1 MRYPTCFLPVIA
13 ALLLGC
19 GSAPPPPD
27 GVSPAGG
34 SSVGGA
40 APPALSARDEAS
52 LEEAAELAR
61 AIATGGVPSPTPEL
75 DALAVMVAQ
84 TTPELGLQEI
94 LSDAH
99 AAPPP
104 VRLRAGDLV
113 ELIVFGRDEF
123 SREAVRVL
131 RDGRLPVFLIGG
143 VPVEDLTTDEAAEAI
158 TQALEASYLKTADVS
173 VILLER
179 SQASVKVIGQVRT
192 PGAIDLPADKQLSMH
207 SVLSLAGGLE
217 ADADGGRLTLVR
229 ETRGEGRRCFHF
241 RFESLLDAHLRGR
254 EVWIEPDDQLVVP
267 RLGDVYVYGEV
278 ESPGTYPLRKGSTI
292 ASLLFQAGGLTD
304 DADGKA
310 VRVLAG
316 TGSKQ
321 VTLSTRVAAD
331 EVVFVPKRL
340 RVYVVGGGVVEQG
353 PVDVPRTGLT
363 VIQAIAEAGWLSKH
377 PATGSIEIL
386 RYRNGQTQR
395 IEVPFDE
402 ILEGEVSENDYRLQP
417 GDLVRVPERIW

>member
-1 MRYPTCFLPVIA
+1 M
-13 ALLLGC
+13 
-19 GSAPPPPD
+19 
-27 GVSPAGG
+27 
-34 SSVGGA
+34 SV
-40 APPALSARDEAS
+40 
-52 LEEAAELAR
+52 
-61 AIATGGVPSPTPEL
+61 V
-75 DALAVMVAQ
+75 
-84 TTPELGLQEI
+84 
-94 LSDAH
+94 
-99 AAPPP
+99 
-104 VRLRAGDLV
+104 
-113 ELIVFGRDEF
+113 
-123 SREAVRVL
+123 
-131 RDGRLPVFLIGG
+131 
-143 VPVEDLTTDEAAEAI
+143 
-158 TQALEASYLKTADVS
+158 
-173 VILLER
+173 LLER
-179 SQASVKVIGQVRT
+179 SQASVKVIGRVPA
-192 PGAIDLPADKQLSMH
+192 PGAIDLPADKQLSMN

-217 ADADGGRLTLVR
+217 ADADGERLTLVR
-229 ETRGEGRRCFHF
+229 QTRGEGRRCYHF
-241 RFESLLDAHLRGR
+241 DFESLLNAHLGGR
-254 EVWIEPDDQLVVP
+254 EVWVEPDDQLVVP

-278 ESPGTYPLRKGSTI
+278 QAPGTYPLRKGSTI

-316 TGSKQ
+316 VESKQ
-321 VTLSTRVAAD
+321 VTLESRVEAN